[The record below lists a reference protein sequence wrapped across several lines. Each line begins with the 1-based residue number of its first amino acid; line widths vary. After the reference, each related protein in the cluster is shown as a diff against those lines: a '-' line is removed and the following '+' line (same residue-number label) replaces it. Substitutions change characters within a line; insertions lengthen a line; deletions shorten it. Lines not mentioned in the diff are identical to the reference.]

1 MPVIGRTPK
10 KAFIAAAMAAG
21 LLPAGM
27 TGLAAPSAETK
38 VSASAPCAGKRAGAP
53 PATWKHVTLIVFEN
67 KPLKRIIGNTD
78 DAPYLNR
85 LANVCS
91 YSSNTRALSATS
103 LANYI
108 ALTSGYTGCKTAN
121 RQGRCTTPKPITANK
136 PPEVWPQ
143 DSKSIF
149 ALMNRPQPGSAVEW
163 AEGSRGNCYTGGE
176 GLFTV
181 THTPFPYYTRT
192 AGRLCQRFARPF
204 PAAPRRVLSAKYNLV
219 IPNKENIMHLVPN
232 TTVSERIENGDD
244 WLSGYLPKLLS
255 SRRYTSGNTAI
266 LITWDEG
273 NANDF
278 VVPLIVITPY
288 TRVGG
293 VSTVAYNHY
302 STLKG
307 IQGMLGFSS
316 PLLGHAADRKR
327 SSIRADSVFRL
338 RPRR

>member
-1 MPVIGRTPK
+1 VIGRTRGTVL
-10 KAFIAAAMAAG
+10 IAAVVGVG
-21 LLPAGM
+21 LLPASM
-27 TGLAAPSAETK
+27 AGLAAPDTDTK
-38 VSASAPCAGKRAGAP
+38 VSASAPCVGKRAGAP

-67 KPLKRIIGNTD
+67 KPLKRIIGNTA
-78 DAPYLNR
+78 DAPYLNK
-85 LANVCS
+85 LAMLCS
-91 YSSNTRALSATS
+91 YSSNTRALSPTS

-108 ALTSGYTGCKTAN
+108 ALTSGYTGCKAAD

-136 PPEVWPQ
+136 SPEVWPQ
-143 DSKSIF
+143 ASKSIF

-163 AEGSRGNCYTGGE
+163 AEDSKGNCYTGGE

-192 AGRLCQRFARPF
+192 AQTLCRKYARPF
-204 PAAPRRVLSAKYNLV
+204 PAGPRHVLSARYNLV
-219 IPNKENIMHLVPN
+219 IPNKKNIMHLVPD
-232 TTVSERIENGDD
+232 TTVSQRIQNGDN
-244 WLSGYLPKLLS
+244 WLRGFLPTLLN

-307 IQGMLGFSS
+307 IQAMVGFNST
-316 PLLGHAADRKR
+316 LLGHAADAGR
-327 SSIRADSVFRL
+327 SSIRADATFRL